1 MRACFG
7 LSEEQVSNQHDTV
20 VKTFLKNHWHI
31 IDEDGDNRNELKLFK
46 VIKSKEVL
54 WNSKELL
61 IFGNLESFSCDWVN
75 RRNFNSKIQRNF
87 LPHPLYQMR
96 LALDSMHQLYNF
108 PNQLF
113 ELYNFKPRKYKF
125 HFIGLRLYIARIISD
140 IWLST
145 QLDGLKRFYF

>member
-20 VKTFLKNHWHI
+20 VKTFLKNHWHL

-54 WNSKELL
+54 WNSKEILL
-61 IFGNLESFSCDWVN
+61 IFGNLESFSCDWVD
-75 RRNFNSKIQRNF
+75 RRNFSSKIQRNF
-87 LPHPLYQMR
+87 LPQHRNLMLSKLDSIYQM
-96 LALDSMHQLYNF
+96 YNL

-125 HFIGLRLYIARIISD
+125 YLWGLRLFIGHLKY
-140 IWLST
+140 ST
-145 QLDGLKRFYF
+145 HWSQKILFLK